1 MRIWKSLEICENF
14 ITSLLNGWSLVYLP
28 ALVEQSLL
36 PERAKKV
43 TSFHTRCWS
52 TTDAFSFNNYRRRHW
67 RRTWL
72 RCCNASTLR
81 TTLLV
86 YLKLPFP
93 ALRSISTRREEIY
106 NSTLTL
112 LLSDASWFSQSLNNK
127 KSCRFF
133 NFFSKKVITN
143 QNFEFDDDRGGGVKV
158 WCSDLFCIA
167 WWMFRGSKTSIFLSF
182 HILSTDFWPR
192 ASNLCGPKSR

>member
-1 MRIWKSLEICENF
+1 MLFGTNLGKIGEIF
-14 ITSLLNGWSLVYLP
+14 ILCPKNCGTLTSQDEVPWFWFLHFWNSQVMGISKWYVTNLSKFFSKINS
-28 ALVEQSLL
+28 
-36 PERAKKV
+36 RAYV
-43 TSFHTRCWS
+43 
-52 TTDAFSFNNYRRRHW
+52 
-67 RRTWL
+67 
-72 RCCNASTLR
+72 

-158 WCSDLFCIA
+158 CCSDLFCIA
-167 WWMFRGSKTSIFLSF
+167 WWMFRGSKTSIFLPF
-182 HILSTDFWPR
+182 HILLFLLILT
-192 ASNLCGPKSR
+192 ASIQSLRSLK